1 MAADRFVSVDLDMA
15 LWVLDN
21 MRHDSRPPDA
31 HMVMEMTAAMMD
43 GRLHRYT
50 QRAWQS
56 RWSCSRTKVRDIADK
71 VADRYLTFAKD
82 QDRSGKRPAKDQ
94 WGTTLL
100 QSFPHLSK
108 RCEPAKDQPRTE
120 QGPTRARSLLRREEE
135 EGRRTP
141 ARQPRAD
148 GSIPF
153 PGQDKPAAPP
163 EKTEAEKGLDILREI
178 RTEHHQAAT
187 GSKPRGVYAASGKA
201 KAALLARVKRY
212 LGEVKGA
219 QYGEPLEVLRTYA
232 EWVYLGPDP
241 FWRGTS
247 DPLGQAL
254 GGKAN
259 DPTNRLARTVAALDW
274 QDAGGGTLP
283 RVREMVAGLEGL
295 VKRHAYLT
303 HAVEGEPEE
312 VAEQFKGLLETAT
325 GIDRTEVW
333 ARMRSAN
340 AWQFGKWTEA
350 ARAAM

>member
-1 MAADRFVSVDLDMA
+1 MSFAMVDTDAIRWMLRNVQHA
-15 LWVLDN
+15 E
-21 MRHDSRPPDA
+21 SPPDA
-31 HMVMEMTAAMMD
+31 VCLMELAGALVIGELPSM
-43 GRLHRYT
+43 T
-50 QRAWQS
+50 QREWSQ
-56 RWSCSRTKVRDIADK
+56 RWKCGRGKVRRIASK
-71 VADRYLTFAKD
+71 VADHYR
-82 QDRSGKRPAKDQ
+82 
-94 WGTTLL
+94 TTNEHYRTTITEC
-100 QSFPHLSK
+100 FPHLT
-108 RCEPAKDQPRTE
+108 RVNEPALNTT
-120 QGPTRARSLLRREEE
+120 GPIRARSFKEEE
-135 EGRRTP
+135 KEKEAT
-141 ARQPRAD
+141 ARQPKAA

-153 PGQDKPAAPP
+153 PGQDKPAPP

-187 GSKPRGVYAASGKA
+187 GSKPRGVYCSSGKA
-201 KAALLARVKRY
+201 KAAMLVRVKRY

-241 FWRGTS
+241 FWRNTS

-274 QDAGGGTLP
+274 QDSGGGTLP

-295 VKRHAYLT
+295 VKKHAYLV

-333 ARMRSAN
+333 ARMRAAN

>member
-1 MAADRFVSVDLDMA
+1 MSLPFIKVRCSEWLDRASLVGWTLDNRA
-15 LWVLDN
+15 PVLWVDMDLAILTASGRLDDLSV
-21 MRHDSRPPDA
+21 RDLAKRWGWPRS
-31 HMVMEMTAAMMD
+31 TAARKVKEGV
-43 GRLHRYT
+43 GRIWDSSGTLVGQERDT
-50 QRAWQS
+50 P
-56 RWSCSRTKVRDIADK
+56 TKV
-71 VADRYLTFAKD
+71 
-82 QDRSGKRPAKDQ
+82 
-94 WGTTLL
+94 
-100 QSFPHLSK
+100 
-108 RCEPAKDQPRTE
+108 EPAQLVAAGTDLGQERDSSGTH
-120 QGPTRARSLLRREEE
+120 ARSSLESRREERE
-135 EGRRTP
+135 ERTP
-141 ARQPRAD
+141 ARQPKAD

-153 PGQDKPAAPP
+153 PGQDKPAPV

-187 GSKPRGVYAASGKA
+187 GSKPRGVYCSSGKA
-201 KAALLARVKRY
+201 KAAMLVRVKRY

-232 EWVYLGPDP
+232 EWVYLGPDS
-241 FWRGTS
+241 FWRATS

-295 VKRHAYLT
+295 VKKHAYLV

-333 ARMRSAN
+333 ARMRAAN
-340 AWQFGKWTEA
+340 AWQFGKWAEA
-350 ARAAM
+350 ARATL